1 MGTEWL
7 DKCSCFDCIQSKNT
21 PQQFWLSM
29 LGNLSNTMNCH
40 YTWWLRGFC
49 NFTLKYENS
58 MKPRCGRY
66 FHLLKLLTEYGVMI
80 IKVGSI
86 THVYQTEKAV
96 PAMQWISIVGGLVA
110 WVSLLKS
117 AGFLSWILPLSVSW
131 SVKTSA
137 LKYELKT
144 DGIKMFQIS
153 LASVATAA
161 TGWVVVHWTKRRDRN
176 ISLPAPT
183 FCCRHHVKLLCL
195 RRRHQSLYQTI
206 SQKIVFFLNRLK
218 YNLQK
223 VQMEIC
229 QKKFCV
235 H

>member
-1 MGTEWL
+1 
-7 DKCSCFDCIQSKNT
+7 
-21 PQQFWLSM
+21 M
-29 LGNLSNTMNCH
+29 LGNLWIVTSSLGDLEDFVILLWN
-40 YTWWLRGFC
+40 
-49 NFTLKYENS
+49 
-58 MKPRCGRY
+58 MKIRKVEWGY
-66 FHLLKLLTEYGVMI
+66 VVWDFFFNLLKLSTEYGVMI
-80 IKVGSI
+80 IKVGSCQSNSKGGTGHTMNI
-86 THVYQTEKAV
+86 
-96 PAMQWISIVGGLVA
+96 GGLAA
-110 WVSLLKS
+110 WVSLLKW

-183 FCCRHHVKLLCL
+183 LLQTSCEATICL
-195 RRRHQSLYQTI
+195 RRHQSLYQTI
-206 SQKIVFFLNRLK
+206 SQKILFMNRLK

-229 QKKFCV
+229 QIFFYE